1 LKVSFRT
8 LRIYDR
14 HVRGSYNVWFS
25 RISTDNLSRVAD
37 VGVIRIPSTKT
48 DEKDTLEVWVP
59 VNDVYPELGNN
70 SYTNKDEIV
79 DLINRNENFFVNVI
93 ANMST
98 PYELSFIYE

>member
-1 LKVSFRT
+1 MMF
-8 LRIYDR
+8 
-14 HVRGSYNVWFS
+14 
-25 RISTDNLSRVAD
+25 TDNLSRVAD